1 MSLRIIT
8 IGMIS
13 LAAMTG
19 SAAASSFVTFG
30 EPAPAATPSIVVMGA
45 PDPIKVAA
53 TDSAKPETPADPSQ
67 QALSQ
72 MTPGSWQQLPATAAV
87 EPEVIS
93 PSIVA
98 YGTPWPPVT
107 YEKVAAIP
115 KKTSSKSH
123 FAPMVIRGGLVGD
136 VFAPA
141 TASVQPQQASADGG
155 ATAPTEAPA
164 TSAQPMAA
172 NRNPAPQAR

>member
-1 MSLRIIT
+1 
-8 IGMIS
+8 
-13 LAAMTG
+13 MTG
-19 SAAASSFVTFG
+19 SAVASSFVTFG
-30 EPAPAATPSIVVMGA
+30 EPAPASTPSIVVMGA
-45 PDPIKVAA
+45 PDPIAVAA
-53 TDSAKPETPADPSQ
+53 TESAKPETPADPSQ

-93 PSIVA
+93 SSIVA

-115 KKTSSKSH
+115 KSTPSKAH
-123 FAPMVIRGGLVGD
+123 FAPMVIRGGIVGD

-141 TASVQPQQASADGG
+141 STNAQPQQASVEGG
-155 ATAPTEAPA
+155 ANAPTEAPA